1 MKIIIDTNVA
11 ISGVLWSGPPS
22 MILQWA
28 RRRLVTIIV
37 SEKTINEFK
46 RVINHER
53 FADRLKA
60 LQTTPEEVMAYF
72 INLSQFVPD
81 PHKIPRLIPEDPFD
95 NIFLALAG
103 DNDTRL
109 VISGD
114 KHLLNIRKYQ
124 GIPIVRPSEACR
136 IIEKLII

>member
-60 LQTTPEEVMAYF
+60 LQTTPEEV
-72 INLSQFVPD
+72 
-81 PHKIPRLIPEDPFD
+81 R
-95 NIFLALAG
+95 
-103 DNDTRL
+103 
-109 VISGD
+109 
-114 KHLLNIRKYQ
+114 
-124 GIPIVRPSEACR
+124 
-136 IIEKLII
+136 